1 MLGTTAQ
8 DLRRALGYA
17 RAMIDFIP
25 SDGLSYVDGSDTEPM
40 RVSDVAVT
48 IDALDRAHPGFGLCE
63 FCHRVYP
70 AEVPICGAPSEMCA
84 HCVFESLREVLHDE
98 AAWAEAWAVE
108 AENED
113 DGFPS
118 LATYVW
124 AFASRHDVA
133 ECHRQPN
140 CFLCD
145 AVRGGAP
152 LDSREQLERWLE
164 DRGFA
169 APAEEPEL
177 DPKVLDTWLERSRE
191 EQLRALATLART
203 LVLRDDRE
211 VELRVGQSAEG
222 IPILRHTVSGV
233 ELAVVP
239 RQGRC
244 RSFLLAIT
252 PLSVGQAAALGMP
265 TNESDPAMPWTCFDV
280 ARLQS
285 LWGWGFRLP
294 LVDEWEVASRASSG
308 PASLLVAECE
318 TPAAVERSPRSINV
332 LGLADL
338 AGQVAELVEVR
349 EAAVLTVGG
358 SHRSPARA
366 LEPLSLDAPKN
377 AAKRRERVLLEE
389 HPIRPLGGIL
399 PSLVPPHVGIRLA
412 LDARP
417 R

>member
-1 MLGTTAQ
+1 
-8 DLRRALGYA
+8 
-17 RAMIDFIP
+17 MIDFIP
-25 SDGLSYVDGSDTEPM
+25 TDGLVYVDGSDTEPM
-40 RVSDVAVT
+40 RVSGVAVT
-48 IDALDRAHPGFGLCE
+48 IDELDRAHPGVDLCE

-70 AEVPICGAPSEMCA
+70 AEVPIGGAPSEMCV
-84 HCVFESLREVLHDE
+84 HCVFESLHALVGDE

-113 DGFPS
+113 DEFPS
-118 LATYVW
+118 LANYVL
-124 AFASRHDVA
+124 AFTAPHEPA
-133 ECHRQPN
+133 ACQRQPN

-145 AVRGGAP
+145 AALGGAP
-152 LDSREQLERWLE
+152 LTSLAELERWLE
-164 DRGFA
+164 DQGFA

-177 DPKVLDTWLERSRE
+177 DPKVLDTWLELSRE
-191 EQLRALATLART
+191 DQLRALATLART
-203 LVLRDDRE
+203 LVLRDNRE
-211 VELRVGQSAEG
+211 VELRVGESAEG

-252 PLSVGQAAALGMP
+252 PLSAGQAAALGMP
-265 TNESDPAMPWTCFDV
+265 TNDLDPAMPWTGFDV

-285 LWGWGFRLP
+285 LWSWGFRLP
-294 LVDEWEVASRASSG
+294 LEDEWEVASRTGSE
-308 PASLLVAECE
+308 PTSLFVAECE
-318 TPAAVERSPRSINV
+318 SPASTERSPRAINA

-358 SHRSPARA
+358 SHRSPASA

-377 AAKRRERVLLEE
+377 TAKRRARALLEE

-399 PSLVPPHVGIRLA
+399 PSVVPPHVGIRLA